1 LNLLGI
7 NLGVYNLKSL
17 KCEPSKCRCIIEM
30 LIIVRVIVIMVPFI
44 ALFVLDAVSFLAP
57 IFNSVMGIS
66 VADNINQVSTVLI
79 LDVLLRWT
87 DAAG

>member
-1 LNLLGI
+1 MGI

-17 KCEPSKCRCIIEM
+17 KCESSKYRCIIEI

-57 IFNSVMGIS
+57 IFNSVRGIS
-66 VADNINQVSTVLI
+66 VADNVTQVSTVPI
-79 LDVLLRWT
+79 LAMLLRWS